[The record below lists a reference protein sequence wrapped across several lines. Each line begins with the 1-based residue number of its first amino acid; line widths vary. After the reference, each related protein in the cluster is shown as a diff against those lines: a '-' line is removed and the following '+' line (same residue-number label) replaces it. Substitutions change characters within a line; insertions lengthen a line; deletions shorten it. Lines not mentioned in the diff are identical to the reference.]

1 MQLRGLVTET
11 QRDSRHIKS
20 FERQNR
26 EELSTSVIVSGRANQ
41 EVLTEFKR
49 MVFESIQKEK
59 KMMDVLEKWKSKIES
74 SISSKETRIMQIKK
88 EELAE
93 LSARRK
99 RKEELRNA
107 FRADDN
113 PSAQDLLKNLS
124 AMSEEQRQELANK
137 VYVAATAQQDAGNSA
152 KRSRTGQN

>member
-1 MQLRGLVTET
+1 VCFPPKILR
-11 QRDSRHIKS
+11 
-20 FERQNR
+20 NR
-26 EELSTSVIVSGRANQ
+26 
-41 EVLTEFKR
+41 
-49 MVFESIQKEK
+49 
-59 KMMDVLEKWKSKIES
+59 
-74 SISSKETRIMQIKK
+74 K